1 MRGALGRG
9 EQHPIGRVMATG
21 PVHRVSEALLDFLA
35 QVPPATEQRHN
46 EPAAAARKATN
57 KAAAKAALASG
68 TLALPPGPLGWLT
81 ILPELTTVWRI
92 QAQLVS
98 DIAAIYGKQAQV
110 GREQMLYCLFK
121 HLAAQAL
128 RDLVVRVG
136 ERVLI
141 RQASLQVLQ
150 TIVRKLGV
158 HITQRILGRGVSRWL
173 PLVGAAG
180 IGAYAWYDTRQ
191 VAATAIELFGQ
202 SELNSAMKKA
212 DAVCD
217 AAHRSNGS

>member
-1 MRGALGRG
+1 
-9 EQHPIGRVMATG
+9 MATG
-21 PVHRVSEALLDFLA
+21 PVHRVSQALLDFLA
-35 QVPPATEQRHN
+35 QVPPAAEHQHSA
-46 EPAAAARKATN
+46 PAAAARKCAN

-68 TLALPPGPLGWLT
+68 GLALPPGPLGWLT

-110 GREQMLYCLFK
+110 SREQMLYCLFK

-150 TIVRKLGV
+150 TITRKLGV
-158 HITQRILGRGVSRWL
+158 HITQRILGRGVARWM

-191 VAATAIELFGQ
+191 VGATAMALFGQ
-202 SELNSAMKKA
+202 GAGNAHEAGP
-212 DAVCD
+212 VCD
-217 AAHRSNGS
+217 DAQSADGI